1 MASKNSSAGLKL
13 GYVLAPVCAVLVA
26 CGLVGLYVY
35 SKRRRRE
42 VDESDPLEDSLIDG
56 ERFHPQST
64 KDAPVPND
72 EFAPNQS
79 STSTLYSSALTSHGT
94 VDRSTWLRSS
104 GSSFDEDFSSGS
116 NNTLK
121 ILLNSD
127 VLVGQRIPYESI
139 YFQQALSKGASG
151 EVPKLTALAKWRNS
165 RKRLNSAP
173 AEHRVVRW
181 RGLEQPK
188 QPGHGA
194 RVLPHGRPAIVSG
207 EERRPHDVG
216 ERQNPHRRRNW
227 MCAPVSPRSYPT
239 AHPPQPQVEEY
250 PADENARGKADRLRR
265 ESRLSGT
272 LDDCWRWNTVLTAP
286 EILEG
291 NSLRREKPK
300 PFQILAGAMAGE
312 LRPSFLDLCPS
323 RILRIGTACCQHDP
337 AKRPTA
343 EQVVA
348 MLQATD

>member
-151 EVPKLTALAKWRNS
+151 EVWLSEYQGQQVAV
-165 RKRLNSAP
+165 KRLLQAKAHSA
-173 AEHRVVRW
+173 
-181 RGLEQPK
+181 GK
-188 QPGHGA
+188 
-194 RVLPHGRPAIVSG
+194 
-207 EERRPHDVG
+207 
-216 ERQNPHRRRNW
+216 
-227 MCAPVSPRSYPT
+227 
-239 AHPPQPQVEEY
+239 VEEF
-250 PADENARGKADRLRR
+250 AKEI
-265 ESRLSGT
+265 ELSAGRT
-272 LDDCWRWNTVLTAP
+272 SCR
-286 EILEG
+286 
-291 NSLRREKPK
+291 SLAW
-300 PFQILAGAMAGE
+300 L
-312 LRPSFLDLCPS
+312 
-323 RILRIGTACCQHDP
+323 GTA
-337 AKRPTA
+337 
-343 EQVVA
+343 
-348 MLQATD
+348 